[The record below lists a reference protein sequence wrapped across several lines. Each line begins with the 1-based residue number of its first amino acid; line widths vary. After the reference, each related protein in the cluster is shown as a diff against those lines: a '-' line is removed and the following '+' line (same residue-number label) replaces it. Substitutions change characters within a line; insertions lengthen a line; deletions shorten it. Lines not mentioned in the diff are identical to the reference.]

1 MGGRINT
8 SAYFTEIEDTFI
20 RRRAKNLL
28 LSPIDWAMMDA
39 WQERGIP
46 LHVVLRSIETVFD
59 GCDKKPG
66 PRSIKGLLYCR
77 EEIEAQYDEW
87 LKMQAGKA
95 NDDTP
100 QPDESFSRERV
111 SEHIGAVINFFK
123 NSENKNLLEDFG
135 RAAARLEELQTH
147 LTDDFEVIDMTLSDI
162 EKFIDQSFLTNSD
175 KTHLKK
181 LDKEIADQLKAYKK
195 GMEPDVYKKTF
206 DLMLLKRLR
215 EDEGIPRLSLF
226 YM

>member
-1 MGGRINT
+1 MNYYN
-8 SAYFTEIEDTFI
+8 YFTEIEDTFI

-28 LSPIDWAMMDA
+28 LSPIDWAMMEA

-59 GCDKKPG
+59 GFDKKPG

-95 NDDTP
+95 NGEIS
-100 QPDESFSRERV
+100 QAEESFSRESV
-111 SEHIGAVINFFK
+111 SAHIGAVIDFLR
-123 NSENKNLLEDFG
+123 NSNNKNLSEDFA
-135 RAAARLEELQTH
+135 RATARLEELQTN
-147 LTDDFEVIDMTLSDI
+147 LTDDFEVVDKTLSDI

-175 KTHLKK
+175 KLHLKK
-181 LDKEIADQLKAYKK
+181 LEKETMDQLKAYKK

>member
-1 MGGRINT
+1 MNYYN
-8 SAYFTEIEDTFI
+8 YFTEIEDAFI

-28 LSPIDWAMMDA
+28 LSPIDWAMMEA

-59 GCDKKPG
+59 GFDKKPST
-66 PRSIKGLLYCR
+66 RSIKGLLYCR

-95 NDDTP
+95 NGDAP
-100 QPDESFSRERV
+100 QADESFSHECV
-111 SEHIGAVINFFK
+111 SAHIGAVMDFLK
-123 NSENKNLLEDFG
+123 KSDNKNLSEDFD
-135 RAAARLEELQTH
+135 RAAARLEELQSN
-147 LTDDFEVIDMTLSDI
+147 LTEDFEVVDKTLSDI
-162 EKFIDQSFLTNSD
+162 EKFIDQAFLTNSD

-181 LDKEIADQLKAYKK
+181 LEKETADQLKAYKK

-215 EDEGIPRLSLF
+215 EEEGIPRLSLF
-226 YM
+226 YL